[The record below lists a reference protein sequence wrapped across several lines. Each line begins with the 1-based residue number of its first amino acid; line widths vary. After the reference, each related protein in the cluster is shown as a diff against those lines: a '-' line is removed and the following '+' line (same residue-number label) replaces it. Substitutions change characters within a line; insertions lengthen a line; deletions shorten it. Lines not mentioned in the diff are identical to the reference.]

1 MEPSLLNQLLTQ
13 PLKQPITIQN
23 IIRDPYGKDEFLFKK
38 NKLTLTHKITV
49 LAGPNGYGKTSL
61 MTMLKESLEKAG
73 AFSFENNAHS
83 RGLSQ
88 SLARFFSHEDYE
100 ELEHKASIG
109 FISYDS
115 HNDDYGNA
123 ISSALAN
130 QNPMHVALRKE
141 SSEGENNLISLG
153 LLFNE
158 AQDIVKEHP
167 NLKQLIIFVD
177 GIDSGLSVDKI
188 NFIIKTLPIK
198 IEQIETLRP
207 DVEVALVFTAN
218 NYELVRN
225 LPTIDPVTF
234 EKIDYQD
241 YDEFRSDM
249 LQKANR

>member
-1 MEPSLLNQLLTQ
+1 MELSLLNQLLTQ
-13 PLKQPITIQN
+13 PLKKPITIQN
-23 IIRDPYGKDEFLFKK
+23 IIRDPYGKDEFLFEKDE
-38 NKLTLTHKITV
+38 LTLTHKITV

-61 MTMLKESLEKAG
+61 ITMLKESLEKAE
-73 AFSFENNAHS
+73 AFSFENNAYS
-83 RGLSQ
+83 RSLFQ
-88 SLARFFSHEDYE
+88 SLTSPHE
-100 ELEHKASIG
+100 ASIG

-123 ISSALAN
+123 ISSALLN
-130 QNPMHVALRKE
+130 QNPHQVTLRKE

-158 AQDIVKEHP
+158 AQDIVKGHP
-167 NLKQLIIFVD
+167 NLKQLIIFID

>member
-1 MEPSLLNQLLTQ
+1 MELSLLNQLLTQ
-13 PLKQPITIQN
+13 SLKQPINIQK
-23 IIRDPYGKDEFLFKK
+23 IIRDPYGKDKFLFEKDE
-38 NKLTLTHKITV
+38 LTLTHKITV
-49 LAGPNGYGKTSL
+49 LAGPNGYGKTTL
-61 MTMLKESLEKAG
+61 IKMLQESLENAD
-73 AFSFENNAHS
+73 ALSFENNAYSRSLS
-83 RGLSQ
+83 RGLT
-88 SLARFFSHEDYE
+88 LFSPHKK
-100 ELEHKASIG
+100 LEHEASLG

-123 ISSALAN
+123 ISSALLN
-130 QNPMHVALRKE
+130 QNPRQVALRKE

-167 NLKQLIIFVD
+167 NLKQLIIFID

-198 IEQIETLRP
+198 IEQIETLRS
-207 DVEVALVFTAN
+207 DIEVALVFTTN
-218 NYELVRN
+218 NYEFVRN
-225 LPTIDPVTF
+225 LPTIDPITF

-241 YDEFRSDM
+241 YDDFRTDM

>member
-1 MEPSLLNQLLTQ
+1 MKRSLLNQLLTQ
-13 PLKQPITIQN
+13 PLKKPITIQN
-23 IIRDPYGKDEFLFKK
+23 IIRAPYGKDEFLFEKDE
-38 NKLTLTHKITV
+38 LTLTHKITV

-61 MTMLKESLEKAG
+61 ITMLKKSLEKTE
-73 AFSFENNAHS
+73 AFSFENNAYS

-153 LLFNE
+153 LLFNN

-167 NLKQLIIFVD
+167 NLKQLIIFID

-198 IEQIETLRP
+198 IEQIETLRS
-207 DVEVALVFTAN
+207 DIEVALVFTTN
-218 NYELVRN
+218 NYEFVRN
-225 LPTIDPVTF
+225 LPTIDPITF

-241 YDEFRSDM
+241 YDDFRSDM
-249 LQKANR
+249 LQKATR

>member
-38 NKLTLTHKITV
+38 DELTLTHKITV
-49 LAGPNGYGKTSL
+49 LAGPNGYGKTTL
-61 MTMLKESLEKAG
+61 IKMLQESLKNVD
-73 AFSFENNAHS
+73 AFSFENNAYS
-83 RGLSQ
+83 RSLFR
-88 SLARFFSHEDYE
+88 SLASPHKK
-100 ELEHKASIG
+100 LEHEASIG

-123 ISSALAN
+123 ISSALLN
-130 QNPMHVALRKE
+130 QNPLQVALRKE

-158 AQDIVKEHP
+158 TQDIVKEHP